1 VKLIILDRDGTINE
15 DRDDYVKSADEWL
28 PIEGSLE
35 AIARLNEAGFHVVI
49 ASNQAA
55 LGKGLIDMTA
65 LNAMHSKMNKLLAAK
80 GGRVDAIFF
89 CPHTNEDDC
98 DCRKPKAGL
107 FHQIALRYGLVEDEA
122 HTTPLKGIPVIG
134 DTLRD
139 LIAGS
144 ALGTVPYLVLTG
156 KGRTTQHDP
165 ALPKGT
171 KVFADLAAAA
181 SAIIAAQVEKTSS

>member
-1 VKLIILDRDGTINE
+1 MKLIILDRDGTINE
-15 DRDDYVKSADEWL
+15 DRDDYVKSAEEWV

-49 ASNQAA
+49 ATNQAA

-89 CPHTNEDDC
+89 CPHTDADKC

-107 FHQIALRYGLVEDEA
+107 FHQIALRYGLAEDEA
-122 HTTPLKGIPVIG
+122 HPMPLKGVPVIG

-139 LIAGS
+139 LQAGS
-144 ALGTVPYLVLTG
+144 SLGTTPYLVLTG
-156 KGRTTQHDP
+156 KGRVTQLDP
-165 ALPKGT
+165 ALPKAT
-171 KVFADLAAAA
+171 KVFADLAQAA
-181 SAIIAAQVEKTSS
+181 SAIVAAEVEK

>member
-1 VKLIILDRDGTINE
+1 MKLIILDRDGTINE
-15 DRDDYVKSADEWL
+15 DRDDYVKSAEEWV

-80 GGRVDAIFF
+80 GGRIDAIFF
-89 CPHTNEDDC
+89 CPHTDADKC

-107 FHQIALRYGLVEDEA
+107 FHQIALRYGLAEDEA
-122 HTTPLKGIPVIG
+122 HPMPLKGVPVIG

-139 LIAGS
+139 LQAGS
-144 ALGTVPYLVLTG
+144 SLGTTPYLVLTG
-156 KGRTTQHDP
+156 KGRATQLDP
-165 ALPKGT
+165 ALPKAT
-171 KVFADLAAAA
+171 QVFADLAQAA
-181 SAIIAAQVEKTSS
+181 SAIIAAQVEK

>member
-1 VKLIILDRDGTINE
+1 MKLIILDRDGTINE
-15 DRDDYVKSADEWL
+15 DRDDYVKSAEEWL

-49 ASNQAA
+49 ATNQAA

-89 CPHTNEDDC
+89 CPHIDADNC

-107 FHQIALRYGLVEDEA
+107 FHQIALRYGLTENQA
-122 HTTPLKGIPVIG
+122 HPMPLKGVPVIG

-139 LIAGS
+139 LQAGS
-144 ALGTVPYLVLTG
+144 SLGTTPYLVLTG
-156 KGRTTQHDP
+156 KGRVTQLDP
-165 ALPKGT
+165 ALPKAT
-171 KVFADLAAAA
+171 QVFADLAQAA
-181 SAIIAAQVEKTSS
+181 SAIVAAEVDK